1 MEEDKKIPKKWCN
14 QQEVILKAWGEAAAC
29 YRWMHYQAFLKYRKS
44 NMHYTLPVIIL
55 STITGTANFAQ
66 EQFPESLK
74 AYVPP
79 TIGGLNL
86 IAGLIATI
94 SQFLKISELMESHRL
109 AAMTFGKFS
118 RMVRLQL
125 SMPLED
131 RDKDGADLV
140 EICKS
145 EYDTLIEQSPSIP
158 ADILKKFET
167 DFPGDAEDNIT
178 RPEILHIEPIRKFLS
193 NLPTGD
199 TSGQELMENLA
210 ALGNGKVPAKEF
222 FENMVDEVLSHQSE
236 TDGEEEEELEE
247 VAVEENNNNGE

>member
-14 QQEVILKAWGEAAAC
+14 QQEVILKSWGEAAAC

-66 EQFPESLK
+66 EQFPVAFKS
-74 AYVPP
+74 YVPP

-131 RDKDGADLV
+131 RDKDGADMV
-140 EICKS
+140 ELCKS

-158 ADILKKFET
+158 ADILKRFEN
-167 DFPGDAEDNIT
+167 DFPAGAEDNIT

-199 TSGQELMENLA
+199 TSGKELMENLT
-210 ALGNGKVPAKEF
+210 ALGKGEVPGKEF
-222 FENMVDEVLSHQSE
+222 FKDMVDEVMSHKSE
-236 TDGEEEEELEE
+236 SDSELEE
-247 VAVEENNNNGE
+247 VVSEQQDTEEVQE

>member
-1 MEEDKKIPKKWCN
+1 MEGDKKNPKKWCN

-44 NMHYTLPVIIL
+44 NMHYTLPVIVL

-86 IAGLIATI
+86 IAGLVATI
-94 SQFLKISELMESHRL
+94 SQFLKISELMESHRS
-109 AAMTFGKFS
+109 AAMNFGKFS

-145 EYDTLIEQSPSIP
+145 EYDTLVEQSPSIP
-158 ADILKKFET
+158 ADILKKFEY
-167 DFPGDAEDNIT
+167 DFPADPEDEIT

-199 TSGQELMENLA
+199 TSAQELMENLA
-210 ALGNGKVPAKEF
+210 ALGGGKVPGKEF
-222 FENMVDEVLSHQSE
+222 FKDMVDEVLSQKSE
-236 TDGEEEEELEE
+236 SELEE
-247 VAVEENNNNGE
+247 VVSEPGQDTEEAQE